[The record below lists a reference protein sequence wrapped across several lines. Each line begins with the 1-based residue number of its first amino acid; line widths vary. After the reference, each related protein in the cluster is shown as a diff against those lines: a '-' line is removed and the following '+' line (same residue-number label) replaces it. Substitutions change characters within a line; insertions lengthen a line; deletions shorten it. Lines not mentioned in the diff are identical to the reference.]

1 MTYRIE
7 ITADSLAELGGK
19 ALALGIQLGQAQSTA
34 PAAPMAAAKKATTK
48 PAETTAA
55 AIVAQ
60 EAAQE
65 PPPPVDNEHVAEGAT
80 PFTAEEIAVNAEQ
93 DTGVEAETYDKP
105 VEIDFDRDVAKRVI
119 TLVQLKGKPAA
130 EAIMGAFG
138 VGRASEVPASEWP
151 KLIEALDEA
160 LEG

>member
-1 MTYRIE
+1 MTPALESTLNMTYRIE

-48 PAETTAA
+48 AAETTAA

-65 PPPPVDNEHVAEGAT
+65 PPPVD
-80 PFTAEEIAVNAEQ
+80 NAEQ
-93 DTGVEAETYDKP
+93 DTGVEAETYDTP
-105 VEIDFDRDVAKRVI
+105 AEIDFDRDVAKRVI

-130 EAIMGAFG
+130 EAVMGAFG
-138 VGRASEVPASEWP
+138 VGRASEVSSSEWP

>member
-34 PAAPMAAAKKATTK
+34 PAAPVAAKKSTTK

-65 PPPPVDNEHVAEGAT
+65 PPPVD
-80 PFTAEEIAVNAEQ
+80 NAEQ
-93 DTGVEAETYDKP
+93 DTGVEAETYDTP
-105 VEIDFDRDVAKRVI
+105 AEIDFDRDVAKRVI

-130 EAIMGAFG
+130 EAVMGAFG
-138 VGRASEVPASEWP
+138 VGRASEVSSSEWP

>member
-80 PFTAEEIAVNAEQ
+80 PFTAEEIATNDPEIVQDAE
-93 DTGVEAETYDKP
+93 AP
-105 VEIDFDRDVAKRVI
+105 NIDFDRDVAKRVI

>member
-60 EAAQE
+60 EQAQ
-65 PPPPVDNEHVAEGAT
+65 T
-80 PFTAEEIAVNAEQ
+80 TTT
-93 DTGVEAETYDKP
+93 DTGVEAETYDKAP
-105 VEIDFDRDVAKRVI
+105 EAEVGNPITETPTEIDFDRDVAKRVI

-130 EAIMGAFG
+130 EAVMGAFG
-138 VGRASEVPASEWP
+138 VGRARDVASSEWP

>member
-1 MTYRIE
+1 MTPALESTLNMTYRIE

-55 AIVAQ
+55 AIVVQ

-65 PPPPVDNEHVAEGAT
+65 PPPVDNEHVAEGAT
-80 PFTAEEIAVNAEQ
+80 PAEPA
-93 DTGVEAETYDKP
+93 
-105 VEIDFDRDVAKRVI
+105 EIDFDRDVAKRVI

-130 EAIMGAFG
+130 EAVMGAFG
-138 VGRASEVPASEWP
+138 VGRASEVSSSEWP